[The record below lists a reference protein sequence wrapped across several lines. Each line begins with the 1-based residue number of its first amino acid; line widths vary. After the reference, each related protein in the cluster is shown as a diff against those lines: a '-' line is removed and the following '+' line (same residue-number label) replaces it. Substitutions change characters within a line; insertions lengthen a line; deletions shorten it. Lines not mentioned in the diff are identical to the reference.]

1 MDDASI
7 KSAAGDPFPFK
18 FLPLEMWASVA
29 GQLARTDKSATATL
43 RGVSRRCREAVEWCL
58 RDLSPRPGLPEA
70 DLLHLLRRFPGA
82 TFDPFIAWPP
92 CCRSQH

>member
-29 GQLARTDKSATATL
+29 GQLARTDKSATAAL